1 METLPLLGP
10 DFGQAVI
17 DGVRPQWAERQ
28 LQSNSEGGG
37 EAAAGQGVLGEGAI
51 DEHAPEQLE
60 TPVISGRVGAE
71 IDQRGVAKL
80 SA

>member
-1 METLPLLGP
+1 MEDRSGFLP
-10 DFGQAVI
+10 
-17 DGVRPQWAERQ
+17 
-28 LQSNSEGGG
+28 GGG

>member
-1 METLPLLGP
+1 MYLTTQERWDQTADDNQGPGP
-10 DFGQAVI
+10 D
-17 DGVRPQWAERQ
+17 QWPYTF
-28 LQSNSEGGG
+28 
-37 EAAAGQGVLGEGAI
+37 
-51 DEHAPEQLE
+51 EHAPEQLE